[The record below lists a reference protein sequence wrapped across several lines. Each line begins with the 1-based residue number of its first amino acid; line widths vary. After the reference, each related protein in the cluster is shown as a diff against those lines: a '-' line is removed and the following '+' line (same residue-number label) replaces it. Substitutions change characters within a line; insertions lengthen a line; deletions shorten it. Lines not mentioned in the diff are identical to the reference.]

1 MEHKKGPGLAPK
13 PMIGVFGWLIQ
24 TICRIEPSQSRCAS
38 GSELPNRLP
47 RKGTS
52 LEDAIPRAPLSQVR
66 DGAYI
71 RIKQFNTTEDTAHR
85 LREMGLLEEQPIH
98 MLIYNSTVIC
108 RVCNTRLGLSPKLAA
123 QILVEHLL
131 RHDI

>member
-1 MEHKKGPGLAPK
+1 MEHKKGPSLAPN

-24 TICRIEPSQSRCAS
+24 RICRIEPSLSRRAS
-38 GSELPNRLP
+38 GSELPSRLP

-52 LEDAIPRAPLSQVR
+52 LENAVPICPQTSRVPLSQVR

-98 MLIYNSTVIC
+98 MLIHNS
-108 RVCNTRLGLSPKLAA
+108 
-123 QILVEHLL
+123 
-131 RHDI
+131 